1 LEVLKGANKAFKNKI
16 IRFIELEII
25 INSYYKNNCKLY
37 EIDHV
42 MSKKKFNLYYIDEFY
57 YDKKFK
63 ITQFDLL
70 YINTQI

>member
-1 LEVLKGANKAFKNKI
+1 
-16 IRFIELEII
+16 
-25 INSYYKNNCKLY
+25 
-37 EIDHV
+37 
-42 MSKKKFNLYYIDEFY
+42 MSKKKFNLYYIDELY